1 MATNGRNKG
10 AAFERDIAKMLDDEL
25 GIQFKRDLEQ
35 YREGGHG
42 DLIPSDPAFA
52 FTLELKRYAD
62 GPIGG
67 QKAWWAQTC
76 VAARREGKIPALIY
90 RYDRKPIRCVVPMN
104 CVWVRCAVPIHWHDG
119 HVVEMDFEAFCY
131 LVREIM

>member
-25 GIQFKRDLEQ
+25 GISFKRNLDQ
-35 YREGGHG
+35 YRESGLG
-42 DLIPSDPAFA
+42 DLIPSDPEFP

-67 QKAWWAQTC
+67 QKSWWAQTC
-76 VAARREGKIPALIY
+76 VAARREDKYPALIY
-90 RYDRKPIRCVVPMN
+90 RYDRQPIRCVVPMSPFR
-104 CVWVRCAVPIHWHDG
+104 WEDDG
-119 HVVEMDFEAFCY
+119 YVVEMEFDAFCY
-131 LVREIM
+131 LVRETMAW